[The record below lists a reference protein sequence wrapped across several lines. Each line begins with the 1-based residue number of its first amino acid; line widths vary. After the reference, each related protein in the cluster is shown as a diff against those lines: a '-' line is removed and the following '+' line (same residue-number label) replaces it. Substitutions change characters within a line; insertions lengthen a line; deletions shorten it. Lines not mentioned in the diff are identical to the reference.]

1 MADDVILNKTA
12 ALERCIERVKEE
24 YRLAGTDLSSNLS
37 HQDALILNVLR
48 ACETA
53 IDLAMH
59 IARSERLGVP
69 QSSRDGFA
77 LLETAGI
84 LPKDLSENLQ
94 RMVGFRNVVIHEY
107 QKLDIEVLHHIVEK
121 RLSDFQRYG
130 AILIKRSTET
140 NSERQ

>member
-1 MADDVILNKTA
+1 MVDDVILNKTA
-12 ALERCIERVKEE
+12 ALERCIDRAKEE
-24 YRLAGTDLSSNLS
+24 YRRAGADLSTNLS

-59 IARSERLGVP
+59 ISRSERLGVP
-69 QSSRDGFA
+69 QSSRDSFA

-94 RMVGFRNVVIHEY
+94 RMVGFRNVVMHEY

-121 RLSDFQRYG
+121 RLRDFQRYG
-130 AILIKRSTET
+130 AILIKRGTET
-140 NSERQ
+140 NSDR

>member
-1 MADDVILNKTA
+1 MVNDVILNKTA
-12 ALERCIERVKEE
+12 ALERCIDRGKEE
-24 YRLAGTDLSSNLS
+24 YRLAGADLSTNPS

-59 IARSERLGVP
+59 ISRSERLGVP
-69 QSSRDGFA
+69 QSNRDSFA

-84 LPKDLSENLQ
+84 LPKDVSENLQ
-94 RMVGFRNVVIHEY
+94 RMVGFRHVVNHEY

-121 RLSDFQRYG
+121 RLRDFQHYG
-130 AILIKRSTET
+130 GIPIKRGTET
-140 NSERQ
+140 NSDR